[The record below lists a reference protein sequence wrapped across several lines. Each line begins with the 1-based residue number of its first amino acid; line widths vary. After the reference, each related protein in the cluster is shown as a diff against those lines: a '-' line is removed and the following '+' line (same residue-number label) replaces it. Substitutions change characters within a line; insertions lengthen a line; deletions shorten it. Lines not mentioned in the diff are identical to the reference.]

1 MSKKKIIFTN
11 GIIGLVSQFL
21 AQILQFFIRKVILQ
35 YIGVEILGISST
47 LTSVISMLSL
57 SEMGF
62 QQAVV
67 FCLYKPLN
75 ERDCYK
81 INRILT
87 VLKRVYEV
95 IGIIFILGTLVMS
108 PFLKY
113 ILKGIII
120 DKVIILYYFAIC
132 MNMVMSYMLSY
143 RRALLYA
150 DQREYISKT
159 IDTVTN
165 IVISAVELIAIC
177 YYKSFA
183 AYLILQI
190 MQTIIS
196 NVIVNK
202 YCDYNY
208 NYINI
213 CKFEYDIFKDI
224 FEDVKN
230 VFVSK
235 LAGFVYGAT
244 DNLVISVFAGTVNV
258 GYLSN
263 YTVFITAL
271 KQIINSIFN
280 SMTPIIGNM
289 LVEDK
294 AQDNQ
299 EEKFQIYAYV
309 RYILSTIIVV
319 PWLLLA
325 NDLIQILF
333 GIQYVLDNKIVVLL
347 AIDLYIHIVYSIC
360 CEYINGCGY
369 FKFDRNIAMIG
380 ACINLIC
387 SIMLVFQINIYG
399 VLAGTV
405 ISQMFF
411 WAARSWIVYKNILLA
426 PQNKYWRY
434 LIENIFRIL
443 IVCGVILISRFINDL
458 FTHDNI
464 LVSFIRQFTICEA
477 VNLLT
482 QIIVLGFDPKRKI
495 VLKILKKYRR

>member
-1 MSKKKIIFTN
+1 
-11 GIIGLVSQFL
+11 
-21 AQILQFFIRKVILQ
+21 
-35 YIGVEILGISST
+35 
-47 LTSVISMLSL
+47 MLSL

-202 YCDYNY
+202 YCDYN
-208 NYINI
+208 
-213 CKFEYDIFKDI
+213 
-224 FEDVKN
+224 
-230 VFVSK
+230 
-235 LAGFVYGAT
+235 
-244 DNLVISVFAGTVNV
+244 
-258 GYLSN
+258 LS
-263 YTVFITAL
+263 L
-271 KQIINSIFN
+271 
-280 SMTPIIGNM
+280 
-289 LVEDK
+289 
-294 AQDNQ
+294 
-299 EEKFQIYAYV
+299 
-309 RYILSTIIVV
+309 
-319 PWLLLA
+319 
-325 NDLIQILF
+325 
-333 GIQYVLDNKIVVLL
+333 
-347 AIDLYIHIVYSIC
+347 IHI
-360 CEYINGCGY
+360 
-369 FKFDRNIAMIG
+369 
-380 ACINLIC
+380 
-387 SIMLVFQINIYG
+387 
-399 VLAGTV
+399 
-405 ISQMFF
+405 
-411 WAARSWIVYKNILLA
+411 
-426 PQNKYWRY
+426 
-434 LIENIFRIL
+434 
-443 IVCGVILISRFINDL
+443 
-458 FTHDNI
+458 
-464 LVSFIRQFTICEA
+464 
-477 VNLLT
+477 
-482 QIIVLGFDPKRKI
+482 
-495 VLKILKKYRR
+495 

>member
-1 MSKKKIIFTN
+1 
-11 GIIGLVSQFL
+11 
-21 AQILQFFIRKVILQ
+21 
-35 YIGVEILGISST
+35 
-47 LTSVISMLSL
+47 MLSL

-208 NYINI
+208 PYLNI

-244 DNLVISVFAGTVNV
+244 
-258 GYLSN
+258 
-263 YTVFITAL
+263 
-271 KQIINSIFN
+271 
-280 SMTPIIGNM
+280 GN
-289 LVEDK
+289 
-294 AQDNQ
+294 
-299 EEKFQIYAYV
+299 
-309 RYILSTIIVV
+309 
-319 PWLLLA
+319 
-325 NDLIQILF
+325 
-333 GIQYVLDNKIVVLL
+333 
-347 AIDLYIHIVYSIC
+347 
-360 CEYINGCGY
+360 
-369 FKFDRNIAMIG
+369 
-380 ACINLIC
+380 
-387 SIMLVFQINIYG
+387 
-399 VLAGTV
+399 
-405 ISQMFF
+405 
-411 WAARSWIVYKNILLA
+411 
-426 PQNKYWRY
+426 
-434 LIENIFRIL
+434 
-443 IVCGVILISRFINDL
+443 
-458 FTHDNI
+458 
-464 LVSFIRQFTICEA
+464 
-477 VNLLT
+477 
-482 QIIVLGFDPKRKI
+482 
-495 VLKILKKYRR
+495 

>member
-1 MSKKKIIFTN
+1 
-11 GIIGLVSQFL
+11 
-21 AQILQFFIRKVILQ
+21 
-35 YIGVEILGISST
+35 
-47 LTSVISMLSL
+47 MLSL

-208 NYINI
+208 PYLNI

-244 DNLVISVFAGTVNV
+244 DNLVISAFAGTVNV

-263 YTVFITAL
+263 YTVFIT
-271 KQIINSIFN
+271 NSIFN

-380 ACINLIC
+380 ACINREYF
-387 SIMLVFQINIYG
+387 SHPNRM
-399 VLAGTV
+399 
-405 ISQMFF
+405 
-411 WAARSWIVYKNILLA
+411 
-426 PQNKYWRY
+426 WRY
-434 LIENIFRIL
+434 F
-443 IVCGVILISRFINDL
+443 DQ
-458 FTHDNI
+458 
-464 LVSFIRQFTICEA
+464 SFY
-477 VNLLT
+477 
-482 QIIVLGFDPKRKI
+482 K
-495 VLKILKKYRR
+495 